1 MLQTPPGRG
10 SSRPIDSLRDGNARR
25 AAGGHAMTLTRRA
38 LGAALPALTLP
49 AAAHAQAAWPDRP
62 LRFIVPFPG
71 GSSPDLTGR
80 VLSEH
85 LARVLGQPVVVDNR
99 AGAGGNIGTDAIA
112 KATDGHVIGLS
123 INGPLST
130 APALY
135 PNLSYDP
142 AKDLVAVSLLVRGPQ
157 FLVVNNDLPVT
168 DLPGFLA
175 YLRANP
181 GRVSFGSVGSGSGGH
196 LGMLD
201 LLARTGAPEMLH
213 VAYRGFPQATLDLVA
228 GRIQAMMVTTAAV
241 LPQVQSGQVRAIAV
255 TSAARF
261 APTPAV
267 PTLAE
272 QGVANAESYGWQIL
286 VVPASTPADRVARL
300 AAEAQRGLREPAAR
314 ARLEGAGFE
323 VVASTP
329 AEAAA
334 FLAQETERWGGM
346 IRRLN
351 IRLDG

>member
-1 MLQTPPGRG
+1 MNPLRRG
-10 SSRPIDSLRDGNARR
+10 LLAVMPV
-25 AAGGHAMTLTRRA
+25 
-38 LGAALPALTLP
+38 AALMPSLAR
-49 AAAHAQAAWPDRP
+49 AQSGWPERP
-62 LRFIVPFPG
+62 LRFVVPFPG

-80 VLSEH
+80 VVSEH
-85 LARVLGQPVVVDNR
+85 LSRAFAQPVVVDNR
-99 AGAGGNIGTDAIA
+99 AGAGGNIGTEAIA

-135 PNLSYDP
+135 PNLPYDP
-142 AKDLVAVSLLVRGPQ
+142 LKDLVAVSLLVRGPQ

-168 DLPGFLA
+168 DLAGFLA
-175 YLRANP
+175 HVRANP
-181 GRVSFGSVGSGSGGH
+181 GKMAFGSVGSGSGGH

-201 LLARTGAPEMLH
+201 LLARAGGLEMLH
-213 VAYRGFPQATLDLVA
+213 VAYRGFPAATLDLVA

-241 LPQVQSGQVRAIAV
+241 LPQVQANQIRAIAV
-255 TSAARF
+255 TSASRF
-261 APTPAV
+261 APTPQV

-272 QGVANAESYGWQIL
+272 QGVANAESYGWQIM
-286 VVPASTPADRVARL
+286 VVPSSTPADRVARL
-300 AAEAQRGLREPAAR
+300 AAETQRGLRDPAAR
-314 ARLEGAGFE
+314 QRLEGAGFE
-323 VVASTP
+323 VMATTP

-334 FLAQETERWGGM
+334 FLAEETDRWGGM

>member
-1 MLQTPPGRG
+1 
-10 SSRPIDSLRDGNARR
+10 
-25 AAGGHAMTLTRRA
+25 MTITRRA
-38 LGAALPALTLP
+38 LSAALPALPLLSGV
-49 AAAHAQAAWPDRP
+49 ARAQATWPDRP

-80 VLSEH
+80 VVSEH
-85 LARVLGQPVVVDNR
+85 LARALGQPVVVDNR
-99 AGAGGNIGTDAIA
+99 AGAGGNLGTDIIA

-135 PNLSYDP
+135 PNLPYDP
-142 AKDLVAVSLLVRGPQ
+142 VKDLTAVSLLVRGPQ

-168 DLPGFLA
+168 DLAGFLA
-175 YLRANP
+175 HVRANP
-181 GRVSFGSVGSGSGGH
+181 GRVAFGSVGSGSGGH

-241 LPQVQSGQVRAIAV
+241 LSQVQAGQIRAIAV

-272 QGVANAESYGWQIL
+272 QGVAGAESYGWQIL

-300 AAEAQRGLREPAAR
+300 AAETQRGLREPAAR

-323 VVASTP
+323 VMASTP

-351 IRLDG
+351 IRLDA

>member
-1 MLQTPPGRG
+1 
-10 SSRPIDSLRDGNARR
+10 
-25 AAGGHAMTLTRRA
+25 MTLTRRG
-38 LGAALPALTLP
+38 LVAALPSVALLP
-49 AAAHAQAAWPDRP
+49 SAARAQDTWPDRP
-62 LRFIVPFPG
+62 VRFVVPFPG

-85 LARVLGQPVVVDNR
+85 LAKVLGQPVVVDNR

-135 PNLSYDP
+135 PNLPYDP
-142 AKDLVAVSLLVRGPQ
+142 VKDLIAVSLLVRGPQ

-168 DLPGFLA
+168 DLSSFLA
-175 YLRANP
+175 HVRANP
-181 GRVSFGSVGSGSGGH
+181 GKLAFGSVGSGSGGH

-201 LLARTGAPEMLH
+201 LLGRSGGLEMLH
-213 VAYRGFPQATLDLVA
+213 VAYRGFAAATLDLVA

-241 LPQVQSGQVRAIAV
+241 LGQVQAGQIRPIAV
-255 TSAARF
+255 TSANRF
-261 APTPAV
+261 PLTPQV

-272 QGVANAESYGWQIL
+272 QGLANAESYGWQIL
-286 VVPASTPADRVARL
+286 VVPSSTPAERVARL
-300 AAEAQRGLREPAAR
+300 AAETQRGLREPAAR
-314 ARLEGAGFE
+314 QRLEAAGFE
-323 VVASTP
+323 VMATTP
-329 AEAAA
+329 AEAGA
-334 FLAQETERWGGM
+334 FLAEETARWGGM

>member
-1 MLQTPPGRG
+1 
-10 SSRPIDSLRDGNARR
+10 
-25 AAGGHAMTLTRRA
+25 MTLTRRA
-38 LGAALPALTLP
+38 LGAALPLLAAPAL
-49 AAAHAQAAWPDRP
+49 AQPAWPDRP

-85 LARVLGQPVVVDNR
+85 LARALGQPVVVDNR
-99 AGAGGNIGTDAIA
+99 AGAGGNIGTEAIA

-130 APALY
+130 APALF
-135 PNLSYDP
+135 PALPYDP
-142 AKDLVAVSLLVRGPQ
+142 VRDLVAVSLLVRGPQ

-168 DLPGFLA
+168 DLAGFLA
-175 YLRANP
+175 HVRANP
-181 GRVSFGSVGSGSGGH
+181 GRVAYGSVGSGSGGH

-201 LLARTGAPEMLH
+201 LASRTGLPEMLH

-261 APTPAV
+261 AATPAV

-272 QGVANAESYGWQIL
+272 QGVANADSYGWQIM
-286 VVPASTPADRVARL
+286 VVPAATPAERVARL
-300 AAEAQRGLREPAAR
+300 AAETQRGLREPAAR

-323 VVASTP
+323 VMATTP

-334 FLAQETERWGGM
+334 FLAEETARWGGM
-346 IRRLN
+346 IRRLG
-351 IRLDG
+351 ITADA

>member
-1 MLQTPPGRG
+1 
-10 SSRPIDSLRDGNARR
+10 
-25 AAGGHAMTLTRRA
+25 MTLTRRG
-38 LGAALPALTLP
+38 LAALPALAL
-49 AAAHAQAAWPDRP
+49 AAGQVRAQAAWPDRP
-62 LRFIVPFPG
+62 VRFVVPFPG

-80 VLSEH
+80 VVAEH
-85 LARVLGQPVVVDNR
+85 LARALGQPVVVDNR

-135 PNLSYDP
+135 PNLPYDP
-142 AKDLVAVSLLVRGPQ
+142 VKDLIAVSLLVRGPQ
-157 FLVVNNDLPVT
+157 FLVVNKDLPVT
-168 DLPGFLA
+168 DLAGFIA
-175 YLRANP
+175 HVRAKS
-181 GRVSFGSVGSGSGGH
+181 GKVAFGSVGSGSGGH

-201 LLARTGAPEMLH
+201 LLARSGQGLEMLH
-213 VAYRGFPQATLDLVA
+213 VAYRGFPAATLDLVA

-255 TSAARF
+255 TSATRF
-261 APTPAV
+261 APTPNV

-272 QGVANAESYGWQIL
+272 QGLANAESYGWQIL
-286 VVPASTPADRVARL
+286 VVPSSTPADRVARL
-300 AAEAQRGLREPAAR
+300 AAEVQRGLREPAAR
-314 ARLEGAGFE
+314 QRLEGAGFE
-323 VVASTP
+323 VMATGP

-334 FLAQETERWGGM
+334 FLAQEAERWGGM

-351 IRLDG
+351 IRPED